1 MSLHTASLIS
11 EKRISCPPAAV
22 QFAGVEK
29 GIDMTENTTIEI
41 SQEQMIEDLNC
52 SFPELMAR
60 PASNFSADYKDKPGV
75 WTGGSEACME
85 DGHSIFSELACPDPD
100 VYDGVVH
107 QGFVAWLDRR
117 GWGCDHIDCGT
128 FLLFPNSHWD
138 EECPFDEAVLELTQL
153 CRDRLNV
160 FQVHDLI
167 AAAKAMRSNRIN
179 FEIMD

>member
-1 MSLHTASLIS
+1 MGLHTARVIP

-29 GIDMTENTTIEI
+29 GIDMKQSIEI
-41 SQEQMIEDLNC
+41 SQAQMIEDLNC

-107 QGFVAWLDRR
+107 QGFIAWLDRR
-117 GWGCDHIDCGT
+117 GWGCDHMDGGT
-128 FLLFPNSHWD
+128 FLLFPNSHWNQ
-138 EECPFDEAVLELTQL
+138 ECPLEDAVRELARL
-153 CRDRLNV
+153 CNEKLTV
-160 FQVHDLI
+160 YQVHDLI
-167 AAAKAMRSNRIN
+167 GAALAMPTIRRKVE
-179 FEIMD
+179 FKD